1 MDPGATHERA
11 AARGGERD
19 VETAAQRAVGRWR
32 GCSTIT
38 DETRGPAV
46 QGEIPLL
53 MDPIGIWVPAPQ
65 CSCHAAAAQSLL
77 K

>member
-1 MDPGATHERA
+1 MNERL
-11 AARGGERD
+11 RGSDRD
-19 VETAAQRAVGRWR
+19 VETAVRGRWVVR
-32 GCSTIT
+32 GSSTIT